1 MNQSM
6 KMILAA
12 CWVAL
17 GNTPSLLSQV
27 RCSFGEEIESTA
39 SKSKQTHQLLSIN
52 NRIDYLPRK
61 LPRLFQDTKNMKN
74 IFRLASLSC
83 LVSFSLFADSVVAQ
97 QQGNNGAEKPRTI
110 ARLVW
115 QDTAEQTLRWGDL
128 QRTGNEWKLAAANV
142 EGVPK
147 LDPETQNYVQM
158 EPIANALIAGIHDS
172 EKGSIGSGWIALD
185 SGVELEAHGDHFHP
199 KFTKLPK
206 VVHTQVN
213 QEQGNPAH
221 VYGYNNRIYIA
232 NDAKNGFTI
241 VTPPKASN
249 GAWKS
254 EFFSGGGNHI
264 TLAAA
269 ADRWCYATWADREG
283 DNVGRVDVVATTS
296 VNTTATRSFRL
307 PSGGL
312 HGATFNSGKVFFA
325 PSDGICVVAGDGS
338 DVTAESIQH
347 ISLGTDPKSDRPN
360 RTGAFTNLR
369 SWVLFNYGS
378 GDQAK
383 VGMIDASKAKVQLL
397 ELPVPAGEGLSLST
411 PECFTA
417 ANGKDYAW
425 VVHHRRNSDQVERL
439 TAIDLDPNG
448 DKNFSDAAVV
458 KTLELGPS
466 KIEGHSGFHEI
477 AILPNRRAACITNPG
492 DGTMWIVSIAN
503 LEVLAKLAPGGSP
516 TRVVAFGG

>member
-1 MNQSM
+1 M
-6 KMILAA
+6 KCASPLASIA
-12 CWVAL
+12 CL
-17 GNTPSLLSQV
+17 LSSSLLI
-27 RCSFGEEIESTA
+27 G
-39 SKSKQTHQLLSIN
+39 
-52 NRIDYLPRK
+52 P
-61 LPRLFQDTKNMKN
+61 LF
-74 IFRLASLSC
+74 
-83 LVSFSLFADSVVAQ
+83 AQ
-97 QQGNNGAEKPRTI
+97 QQGNKGVEKPRTI

-115 QDTAEQTLRWGDL
+115 QDSAEQTLRWGDL
-128 QRTGNEWKLAAANV
+128 QRTGNEWKLAAASV
-142 EGVPK
+142 DGIPK

-158 EPIANALIAGIHDS
+158 EPIANALVAGIHDS

-185 SGVELEAHGDHFHP
+185 SGVELEAHGDHFHA
-199 KFTKLPK
+199 KFTKPPK
-206 VVHTQVN
+206 IVHTQVN

-241 VTPPKASN
+241 VTPPTASN
-249 GAWKS
+249 GNWKS

-283 DNVGRVDVVATTS
+283 DNVGRVDLVSTTS
-296 VNTTATRSFRL
+296 GSTTSTRSFKL

-325 PSDGICVVAGDGS
+325 PSDGICVVAGNGS
-338 DVTAESIQH
+338 DVSTESIQH
-347 ISLGTDPKSDRPN
+347 ISLGTDPKSERPN
-360 RTGAFTNLR
+360 RTGAFANLR
-369 SWVLFNYGS
+369 SWVLFHYGS

-383 VGMIDASKAKVQLL
+383 VGMIDASKPKVQLL
-397 ELPVPAGEGLSLST
+397 ELSVPAGEGLSLST
-411 PECFTA
+411 PECFSA

-425 VVHHRRNSDQVERL
+425 VVHHRRNSDQVEKL

-448 DKNFSDAAVV
+448 DKNFSDAAIVT
-458 KTLELGPS
+458 TLELGPS

-477 AILPNRRAACITNPG
+477 AILPNRRSACITNPG
-492 DGTMWIVSIAN
+492 DGTLWIVSIAN